1 MMNPAGLD
9 RIVNELA
16 RNSSQKALQ
25 ELYIMY
31 YRKLFRYVGF
41 YVRDEEVVAE
51 IVSDVFFAIWEKR
64 VELTDVRNFNAFIYR
79 IAKYKAL
86 NYLRGR
92 NLNTIDINDIPF
104 DLFAGTISSPEDNLI
119 SSETV
124 ENINNAIE
132 QLPSKCKLAFKL
144 VREDGMSYKEASELL
159 ASQRKPLKFTYIGL
173 CGKSGKYS
181 LWAGAEPSSN
191 NCKKIGESE

>member
-1 MMNPAGLD
+1 MNPAGLD
-9 RIVNELA
+9 RIINELA

-104 DLFAGTISSPEDNLI
+104 DLFAGTTSSPEDNLI

-124 ENINNAIE
+124 ENKRPNFW
-132 QLPSKCKLAFKL
+132 PS
-144 VREDGMSYKEASELL
+144 R
-159 ASQRKPLKFTYIGL
+159 RKPLKFTYIGL

-191 NCKKIGESE
+191 NCKKSENPSKCFL

>member
-25 ELYIMY
+25 ELYIIY

-79 IAKYKAL
+79 IA
-86 NYLRGR
+86 
-92 NLNTIDINDIPF
+92 
-104 DLFAGTISSPEDNLI
+104 
-119 SSETV
+119 
-124 ENINNAIE
+124 
-132 QLPSKCKLAFKL
+132 
-144 VREDGMSYKEASELL
+144 
-159 ASQRKPLKFTYIGL
+159 
-173 CGKSGKYS
+173 
-181 LWAGAEPSSN
+181 
-191 NCKKIGESE
+191 

>member
-1 MMNPAGLD
+1 MNPAGLD
-9 RIVNELA
+9 RIINELA

-25 ELYIMY
+25 ELYIIY

-104 DLFAGTISSPEDNLI
+104 DLFAGTTSSPEDNLI

-144 VREDGMSYKEASELL
+144 VREDGMSYKEVSELFAISTKTL
-159 ASQRKPLKFTYIGL
+159 EVHIYRAVRKIREIL
-173 CGKSGKYS
+173 S
-181 LWAGAEPSSN
+181 LG
-191 NCKKIGESE
+191 GR

>member
-1 MMNPAGLD
+1 MNPAGLD

-104 DLFAGTISSPEDNLI
+104 DLFAGTTSSPEDNLI

-144 VREDGMSYKEASELL
+144 VREDGMSYKEASELWAISTKTL
-159 ASQRKPLKFTYIGL
+159 EVHIYRAVRKIREIL
-173 CGKSGKYS
+173 S
-181 LWAGAEPSSN
+181 LG
-191 NCKKIGESE
+191 GR

>member
-1 MMNPAGLD
+1 MNPAGLD
-9 RIVNELA
+9 RIINELA

-104 DLFAGTISSPEDNLI
+104 DLFAGTTSSPEDNLI

-124 ENINNAIE
+124 ENINSRSNSCVKTVC
-132 QLPSKCKLAFKL
+132 PTRRPPNFWP
-144 VREDGMSYKEASELL
+144 Y
-159 ASQRKPLKFTYIGL
+159 QRKPLKFTYIGL

-181 LWAGAEPSSN
+181 LWAGAEPSSS

>member
-25 ELYIMY
+25 ELYIIY
-31 YRKLFRYVGF
+31 YRKLFRYVGL

-104 DLFAGTISSPEDNLI
+104 DLFAGTTSSPEDNLI

-159 ASQRKPLKFTYIGL
+159 AISTKTLEVHIYWAVRKIREIL
-173 CGKSGKYS
+173 S
-181 LWAGAEPSSN
+181 LG
-191 NCKKIGESE
+191 GR

>member
-1 MMNPAGLD
+1 MSPIGLD
-9 RIVNELA
+9 IIINDLA
-16 RNSSQKALQ
+16 RNSSEKALQ

-31 YRKLFRYVGF
+31 YRKMFRYVGF

-51 IVSDVFFAIWEKR
+51 IVSDVFFALWEKR

-79 IAKYKAL
+79 VAKYKAL

-104 DLFAGTISSPEDNLI
+104 DLFAGTTSSPEDDLI
-119 SSETV
+119 SSETI
-124 ENINNAIE
+124 EDINNAIE
-132 QLPSKCKLAFKL
+132 KLPSKCKLAFKL

-159 ASQRKPLKFTYIGL
+159 AISTKTLEVHIYRAMRKIRETMKI
-173 CGKSGKYS
+173 
-181 LWAGAEPSSN
+181 
-191 NCKKIGESE
+191 KKNEK

>member
-1 MMNPAGLD
+1 MNPAGLD
-9 RIVNELA
+9 RIINELA

-104 DLFAGTISSPEDNLI
+104 DLFAGTTSSPEDNLI

-144 VREDGMSYKEASELL
+144 VREDGMSYKEVSELFAISTKTL
-159 ASQRKPLKFTYIGL
+159 EVHIYRAVRKIREIL
-173 CGKSGKYS
+173 S
-181 LWAGAEPSSN
+181 LG
-191 NCKKIGESE
+191 GR

>member
-1 MMNPAGLD
+1 MNPAGLD
-9 RIVNELA
+9 RIINELA

-25 ELYIMY
+25 ELYIIY
-31 YRKLFRYVGF
+31 YRKMFRYVGL

-104 DLFAGTISSPEDNLI
+104 DLFAGTTSSPEDNLI

-144 VREDGMSYKEASELL
+144 VREDGMSYKEVSELFAISTKTL
-159 ASQRKPLKFTYIGL
+159 EVHIYRAVRKIREIL
-173 CGKSGKYS
+173 S
-181 LWAGAEPSSN
+181 LG
-191 NCKKIGESE
+191 GR

>member
-1 MMNPAGLD
+1 MNPAGLD

-25 ELYIMY
+25 ELYIIY
-31 YRKLFRYVGF
+31 YRKLFRYVGL

-104 DLFAGTISSPEDNLI
+104 DLFAGTTSSPEDNLI

-144 VREDGMSYKEASELL
+144 VREDGMSYKEVSELFAISTKTL
-159 ASQRKPLKFTYIGL
+159 EVHIYRAVRKIREIL
-173 CGKSGKYS
+173 S
-181 LWAGAEPSSN
+181 LG
-191 NCKKIGESE
+191 GR

>member
-1 MMNPAGLD
+1 MNPAGLD
-9 RIVNELA
+9 RIINELA

-31 YRKLFRYVGF
+31 YRKLFRYVGL

-104 DLFAGTISSPEDNLI
+104 DLFAGTTSSPEDNLI

-144 VREDGMSYKEASELL
+144 VREDGMSYKEVSELFAISTKTL
-159 ASQRKPLKFTYIGL
+159 EVHIYRAVRKIREIL
-173 CGKSGKYS
+173 S
-181 LWAGAEPSSN
+181 LG
-191 NCKKIGESE
+191 GR

>member
-1 MMNPAGLD
+1 M
-9 RIVNELA
+9 
-16 RNSSQKALQ
+16 
-25 ELYIMY
+25 
-31 YRKLFRYVGF
+31 FRYVGL

-104 DLFAGTISSPEDNLI
+104 DLFAGTTSSPEDNLI

-144 VREDGMSYKEASELL
+144 VREDGMSYKEVSELFAISTKTL
-159 ASQRKPLKFTYIGL
+159 EVHIYRAVRKIREIL
-173 CGKSGKYS
+173 S
-181 LWAGAEPSSN
+181 LG
-191 NCKKIGESE
+191 GR

>member
-1 MMNPAGLD
+1 MNPAGLD

-16 RNSSQKALQ
+16 RNSSPKALQ
-25 ELYIMY
+25 ELYIIY
-31 YRKLFRYVGF
+31 YRKLFRYVGL

-104 DLFAGTISSPEDNLI
+104 DLFAGTTSSPEDNLI

-144 VREDGMSYKEASELL
+144 VREDGMSYKEVSELFAISTKTL
-159 ASQRKPLKFTYIGL
+159 EVHIYRAVRKIREIL
-173 CGKSGKYS
+173 S
-181 LWAGAEPSSN
+181 LG
-191 NCKKIGESE
+191 GR

>member
-1 MMNPAGLD
+1 MNPAGLD
-9 RIVNELA
+9 RIINELA

-79 IAKYKAL
+79 I
-86 NYLRGR
+86 
-92 NLNTIDINDIPF
+92 I
-104 DLFAGTISSPEDNLI
+104 
-119 SSETV
+119 TV
-124 ENINNAIE
+124 H
-132 QLPSKCKLAFKL
+132 
-144 VREDGMSYKEASELL
+144 
-159 ASQRKPLKFTYIGL
+159 
-173 CGKSGKYS
+173 
-181 LWAGAEPSSN
+181 
-191 NCKKIGESE
+191 

>member
-1 MMNPAGLD
+1 MNPAGLD

-104 DLFAGTISSPEDNLI
+104 DLFAGTTSSPEDNLI

-159 ASQRKPLKFTYIGL
+159 VISTKTLEVHIYRAVRKIREIL
-173 CGKSGKYS
+173 S
-181 LWAGAEPSSN
+181 LG
-191 NCKKIGESE
+191 GR

>member
-9 RIVNELA
+9 RIINELA

-25 ELYIMY
+25 ELYIIY
-31 YRKLFRYVGF
+31 YKKLFRYVGF

-104 DLFAGTISSPEDNLI
+104 DLFAGTTSSPEDNLI

-159 ASQRKPLKFTYIGL
+159 AISTKTLEVHIYKAVRKIREIL
-173 CGKSGKYS
+173 S
-181 LWAGAEPSSN
+181 LG
-191 NCKKIGESE
+191 GR